1 MLKIVALP
9 LLLLSTL
16 AAPVLGADEDLTN
29 TTCPVMEGEEVDP
42 ELWVDYKGKRVYFC
56 CDDCV
61 ERFNNDP
68 ERYLANLPQFTDVNS
83 TESYSFGAY
92 APDSGEDDHR
102 YGVLHFVLVHFPVAL
117 SAVAALAALLG
128 IVFRGAFFRNA
139 VTFTLILAALL
150 SIPTYLT
157 GGEAEEAKGKMAESL
172 LEAVERHETL
182 GTVTMY
188 ALLGVAALHLISL
201 GFSRSV
207 PLRWVAL
214 VAVLAVAG
222 LVGYTAYLG
231 GEVSVGRGHLDAF
244 LPW

>member
-1 MLKIVALP
+1 MRKNAALSF
-9 LLLLSTL
+9 LLLLALAL
-16 AAPVLGADEDLTN
+16 AARAADEEITN

-42 ELWVDYKGKRVYFC
+42 EIFVDYKGKRVYFC

-61 ERFNNDP
+61 EQFNDTP
-68 ERYLANLPQFTDVNS
+68 EKFLAMLPQFADAAS
-83 TESYSFGAY
+83 P
-92 APDSGEDDHR
+92 APATAEAEDGEDEHPF
-102 YGVLHFVLVHFPVAL
+102 GVLHFVFVHFPVAL

-139 VTFTLILAALL
+139 VTFTLLLAALL

-157 GGEAEEAKGKMAESL
+157 GGEAEEARGRMAEGL
-172 LEAVERHETL
+172 RERVDRHETL
-182 GTVTMY
+182 GTVSMY
-188 ALLGVAALHLISL
+188 ALLGAAALHVLSL

-214 VAVLAVAG
+214 LAVLAVAG
-222 LVGYTAYLG
+222 IVGYTGYLG
-231 GEVSVGRGHLDAF
+231 GEVSVGPGHLDAF